1 MAMPESV
8 SLTGYKGSASA
19 TFNEN
24 IQAPLT
30 LQDIDTPLAVNN
42 VAGSKGVNIGDG
54 TFFGGNF
61 SAGANSVISFLDGG
75 AIDLA
80 GKSVDTVAGLT
91 VKFLDAVQQA
101 NIQAL
106 GFAEKAGN
114 QAMQY
119 VSDSTNPELT
129 QEKLTNKT
137 LWVVAG
143 LAALYFY
150 FNRKR

>member
-1 MAMPESV
+1 MADI
-8 SLTGYKGSASA
+8 SLSGGGKSSFSA
-19 TFNEN
+19 TVNEN
-24 IQAPLT
+24 IAAPLT
-30 LQDIDTPLAVNN
+30 LQDINTPLAVNN

-61 SAGANSVISFLDGG
+61 SAGSNSVISFLDGG

-80 GKSVDTVAGLT
+80 GKSVDTVAALT
-91 VKFLDAVQQA
+91 VKFLESVQKA
-101 NIQAL
+101 NVDAL

-119 VSDSTNPELT
+119 VTDATGVGGERQTNY
-129 QEKLTNKT
+129 T

-143 LAALYFY
+143 LAALYLFL
-150 FNRKR
+150 KRGK

>member
-1 MAMPESV
+1 MAENISLHSHKGST
-8 SLTGYKGSASA
+8 SLTL
-19 TFNEN
+19 NETVS
-24 IQAPLT
+24 APLT

-42 VAGSKGVNIGDG
+42 IAGSKGVQIGGGSYIGGSNTGQINI
-54 TFFGGNF
+54 
-61 SAGANSVISFLDGG
+61 LDGG

-80 GKSVDTVAGLT
+80 GKSVDTVAALA
-91 VKFLDAVQQA
+91 VKFLEAQQEA
-101 NIQAL
+101 NIQSL
-106 GFAEKAGN
+106 GFAEKWGN

-119 VSDSTNPELT
+119 VSDSTNPEIA

-137 LWVVAG
+137 LWIAAG

>member
-1 MAMPESV
+1 MASAPISMS
-8 SLTGYKGSASA
+8 SYKGSTSL
-19 TFNEN
+19 TLNEN
-24 IQAPLT
+24 IAAPLT
-30 LQDIDTPLAVNN
+30 LQDINTPMAVNN
-42 VAGSKGVNIGDG
+42 IAGSEGVMIGGGSYIGGSNSGQINI
-54 TFFGGNF
+54 
-61 SAGANSVISFLDGG
+61 LDGG

-80 GKSVDTVAGLT
+80 GKSVDTVAGLA
-91 VKFLDAVQQA
+91 VRFLDAQQQA

-119 VSDSTNPELT
+119 VSDSTNPDLA
-129 QEKLTNKT
+129 QEKITNKT

-150 FNRKR
+150 FNRK

>member
-1 MAMPESV
+1 MAMPDVV
-8 SLTGYKGSASA
+8 SLSGYKGSASA

-24 IQAPLT
+24 IAAPLT
-30 LQDIDTPLAVNN
+30 LQDINTPLAVNN

-54 TFFGGNF
+54 TFFGGDF
-61 SAGANSVISFLDGG
+61 SVGANSVISFLDGG

-80 GKSVDTVAGLT
+80 GKSVDTVAGLA
-91 VKFLDAVQQA
+91 VRFLDAQQQA

-106 GFAEKAGN
+106 GFAEKVGN

-119 VSDSTNPELT
+119 VSDSTNPDLA
-129 QEKLTNKT
+129 QEKITQKT
-137 LWVVAG
+137 LWVAAAV
-143 LAALYFY
+143 AALYFY

>member
-1 MAMPESV
+1 MASPITVIGGKKGST
-8 SLTGYKGSASA
+8 SLTV
-19 TFNEN
+19 NET
-24 IQAPLT
+24 ISAPLT

-42 VAGSKGVNIGDG
+42 VAGSDGVLIGDG
-54 TFFGGNF
+54 TFIGGSIN
-61 SAGANSVISFLDGG
+61 AGANSIISFLDGG

-80 GKSVDTVAGLT
+80 GKSVDTVAGLA
-91 VKFLDAVQQA
+91 VKFLEAQQAA
-101 NIQAL
+101 NIQSL
-106 GFAEKAGN
+106 GFAERWGN

-119 VSDSTNPELT
+119 VSDSTNPELA

-137 LWVVAG
+137 LWIAAG